1 MPSHQ
6 IEIRPAKAVDVEQLW
21 PLVQDFAF
29 SFRPER
35 SSFERSFS
43 DVVLRTD
50 TLVQVAVTD
59 AGAIVGYLLGSCH
72 GTFFAN
78 GPVVWIEELMVNEPA
93 RRQRVGTSL
102 VSTAEDW
109 ARSLPATYIA
119 LASRRAGDFYVKI
132 GYEDAAT
139 YFRKTLIPSQR

>member
-93 RRQRVGTSL
+93 RRQRVGTDL
-102 VSTAEDW
+102 VSSAEEW

-132 GYEDAAT
+132 GYEDSAT